1 MAASGY
7 QAEQNLEKAVKDF
20 SGKFICVIEGGI
32 PRGLHGKYL
41 TLGPKGKTGIE
52 VAKEVAKKQRL
63 CSASAHAPPS
73 EVFRQPLPIRRMP

>member
-32 PRGLHGKYL
+32 PRVSMVN
-41 TLGPKGKTGIE
+41 T
-52 VAKEVAKKQRL
+52 
-63 CSASAHAPPS
+63 
-73 EVFRQPLPIRRMP
+73 